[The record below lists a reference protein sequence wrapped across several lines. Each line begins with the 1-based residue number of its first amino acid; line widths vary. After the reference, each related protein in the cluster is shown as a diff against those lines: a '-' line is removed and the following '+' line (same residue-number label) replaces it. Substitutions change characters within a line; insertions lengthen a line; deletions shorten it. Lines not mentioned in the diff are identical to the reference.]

1 MKLKT
6 FVSLTLL
13 NDLSLKQILTAI
25 RQYYKRETVEI
36 VEWPVQQDTK
46 GVVEYIAEIKKLGKT
61 CSFVKYLNTALCDQL
76 V

>member
-61 CSFVKYLNTALCDQL
+61 CSFVKYLNTALYDQL

>member
-13 NDLSLKQILTAI
+13 NDLSLKKILTAI

-36 VEWPVQQDTK
+36 VEWPVQQD
-46 GVVEYIAEIKKLGKT
+46 L
-61 CSFVKYLNTALCDQL
+61 
-76 V
+76 